1 MVNDGISIPAA
12 PASLL
17 ATRRLF
23 LVRTYQHLLAAVVA
37 FVLLEITYFK
47 TGLAET
53 IAGALLSV
61 DWLFVL
67 GGFIVLG
74 WIARAFAAAPTS
86 RGLQYAGLA
95 GYVLAES
102 LIFVPL
108 LYVADAVA
116 PGAIES
122 AATLT
127 VLAFVG
133 LTTIVFATREDFSFL
148 AGLLR
153 FAGLLALIAIV
164 GAVLFGLQLGT
175 WFSIAMIG
183 LAGCAILYETS
194 HVLQTRR
201 EEAPV
206 SAALELFASVALL
219 FWYAVRLFM
228 ARR

>member
-1 MVNDGISIPAA
+1 MADDGISIPTA

-23 LVRTYQHLLAAVVA
+23 LVRTYQHLLGAVVA

-95 GYVLAES
+95 GYVLAS
-102 LIFVPL
+102 RSSSSRSCTWPM
-108 LYVADAVA
+108 
-116 PGAIES
+116 
-122 AATLT
+122 
-127 VLAFVG
+127 
-133 LTTIVFATREDFSFL
+133 R
-148 AGLLR
+148 LR
-153 FAGLLALIAIV
+153 PER
-164 GAVLFGLQLGT
+164 
-175 WFSIAMIG
+175 S
-183 LAGCAILYETS
+183 
-194 HVLQTRR
+194 R
-201 EEAPV
+201 
-206 SAALELFASVALL
+206 
-219 FWYAVRLFM
+219 
-228 ARR
+228 ARRH